1 MAIDSTLI
9 ELLRNFIDDTVEPYE
24 FSDDR
29 LLSLLYTAATYVNI
43 DINGEYEISFCDFSI
58 SPEPSG
64 GTLTLIA
71 LKAACLLIRSQ
82 HTSYSRSDFRV
93 TDGPASVDIKG
104 AASNLKGA
112 ADSVCAQYE
121 KLKFNHLMNSNVSVG
136 GYAITTPSSES

>member
-9 ELLRNFIDDTVEPYE
+9 ELLRNLIDDTVEPYE

-29 LLSLLYTAATYVNI
+29 LLSLSYTAASYVNMEI
-43 DINGEYEISFCDFSI
+43 SGEYEISFCDMSI
-58 SPEPSG
+58 TPTPPSSVV
-64 GTLTLIA
+64 TLIA

-104 AASNLKGA
+104 AATNLKGA
-112 ADSVCAQYE
+112 ADSVCSQYE
-121 KLKFNHLMNSNVSVG
+121 KLKFNHLMNGSDG
-136 GYAITTPSSES
+136 GYAITTPSSDS